1 MHVAAEWAAGVR
13 TGRVC
18 GGEGDGGGLGE
29 FVADGRPVLTTPASE
44 HYEGLSV
51 GGSRRAQP
59 IALSVAGAKELRSAR
74 PWAGESRIRQSQER
88 KATVTHHVAGQH
100 TAVNT
105 TRPMR

>member
-1 MHVAAEWAAGVR
+1 MVTVYPEETSRLLRQDH
-13 TGRVC
+13 T
-18 GGEGDGGGLGE
+18 
-29 FVADGRPVLTTPASE
+29 FPA
-44 HYEGLSV
+44 EGLSV

-105 TRPMR
+105 THPTR